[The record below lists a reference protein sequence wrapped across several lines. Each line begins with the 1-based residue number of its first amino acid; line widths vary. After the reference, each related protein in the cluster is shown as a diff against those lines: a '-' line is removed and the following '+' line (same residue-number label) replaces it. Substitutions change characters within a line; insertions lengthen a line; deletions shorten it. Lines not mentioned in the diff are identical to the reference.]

1 MSRSIDN
8 FSKRA
13 VRVSETPNDREIAVA
28 GLLLRHLQ
36 LLQFNAHEVFETR
49 LGNEHRFRGS
59 RPLYIGV
66 AIYPTVARFNH
77 DCYPAVTRYPTA
89 LAIPTDRSLYSCTW
103 CSNSINRPLFPQIL
117 CRSIYRD
124 SGDSQSPSRRRG
136 G

>member
-1 MSRSIDN
+1 MNADRVAIDWQ
-8 FSKRA
+8 FQQRA

-28 GLLLRHLQ
+28 GLLLKHLQ

-89 LAIPTDRSLYSCTW
+89 LAIPTDRSLYS
-103 CSNSINRPLFPQIL
+103 
-117 CRSIYRD
+117 YA
-124 SGDSQSPSRRRG
+124 
-136 G
+136 

>member
-1 MSRSIDN
+1 MFAESRLFRDSDERRRYLSAVRVAIHRQ
-8 FSKRA
+8 FQHRA

-28 GLLLRHLQ
+28 GLLLKHLQ

-89 LAIPTDRSLYSCTW
+89 LAIPTDRPFVVHL
-103 CSNSINRPLFPQIL
+103 RA
-117 CRSIYRD
+117 
-124 SGDSQSPSRRRG
+124 
-136 G
+136 